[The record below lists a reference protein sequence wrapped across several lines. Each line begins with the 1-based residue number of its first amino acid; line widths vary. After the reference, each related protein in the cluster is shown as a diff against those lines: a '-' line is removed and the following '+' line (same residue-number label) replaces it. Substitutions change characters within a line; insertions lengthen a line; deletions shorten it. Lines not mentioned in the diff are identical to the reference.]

1 MANPVF
7 VKTTDSYIAAL
18 MKVTL
23 NAAPGNTYLNQFR
36 SFVTENGGGTTGLQ
50 KLGSALANYAS
61 TDNAAFAASVV
72 ANLGITGTSA
82 TTATTNVKAL
92 LDSYGADRGKALMQ
106 LVDVMVN
113 LQSDA
118 TWGAAANTFVNAANA
133 GYVYSVNTANTST
146 DLTVLAAA
154 VSTTGGVVATPG
166 QTFTLTAGAP
176 FDNFASN
183 SAVAASKTT
192 AGDDLFRAVVNNSLE
207 TNDAIDAG
215 AGNDTVKANVS
226 ANAATTTIQ
235 PLLKDLENVFLNATV
250 TGGAGATAGTVAG
263 ANASVVFDATD
274 ATGLKAVWSEASTLA
289 AVVPATGAT
298 GASGTAT
305 LTFQNLKLG
314 TEVGV
319 KDTTSGAT
327 FAFAGATGAADAATL
342 NLADASGGAAVTIA
356 AIENL
361 TIKSNAGDLS
371 AVTANNAAVTAAQA
385 ETVTVTGAQALTL
398 ALTGANVATIDST
411 GFDKAL
417 TLGFTT
423 TAATPVTIK
432 GGVGA
437 DTFNI
442 TDVVTGG
449 KVTIDLGAG
458 NDTLNISDSAFHAIT
473 TGEGKDT
480 INVDLT
486 TAAHKNLDVST
497 AAKLEASAIVITDFT
512 SGSDILNVNSAYAG
526 AAGAGEINLTGTQL
540 AAIAGSANLLTAAN
554 AALAAANATKGLALA
569 AGDGTVFQYG
579 GSTYVVIDEA
589 IGIANT
595 IEAGDTLIKLTG
607 VTSVVAA
614 DVTIA

>member
-1 MANPVF
+1 MTY
-7 VKTTDSYIAAL
+7 KGIAEKRA
-18 MKVTL
+18 
-23 NAAPGNTYLNQFR
+23 
-36 SFVTENGGGTTGLQ
+36 
-50 KLGSALANYAS
+50 
-61 TDNAAFAASVV
+61 
-72 ANLGITGTSA
+72 I
-82 TTATTNVKAL
+82 
-92 LDSYGADRGKALMQ
+92 
-106 LVDVMVN
+106 
-113 LQSDA
+113 
-118 TWGAAANTFVNAANA
+118 
-133 GYVYSVNTANTST
+133 
-146 DLTVLAAA
+146 
-154 VSTTGGVVATPG
+154 
-166 QTFTLTAGAP
+166 TLTAGAP

-327 FAFAGATGAADAATL
+327 FAFASATGAADAATL

-356 AIENL
+356 SIENL

-442 TDVVTGG
+442 TEVAAGG

-458 NDTLNISDSAFHAIT
+458 NDTLNIGTSAYHQVATGAGSDTLNVT
-473 TGEGKDT
+473 T
-480 INVDLT
+480 
-486 TAAHKNLDVST
+486 NLGAGVPKALDFST
-497 AAKLEASAIVITDFT
+497 AAKLEASAFVVTDFT
-512 SGSDILNVNSAYAG
+512 SGTDVLNVIHT
-526 AAGAGEINLTGTQL
+526 GAGGAEINLTGTQL
-540 AAIAGSANLLTAAN
+540 SSVAAASNLLNAAN
-554 AALAAANATKGLALA
+554 AALTFAAANDVAAGGAWA

-579 GSTYVVIDEA
+579 GSTYVIV
-589 IGIANT
+589 
-595 IEAGDTLIKLTG
+595 DTDGAAAVSATDGFIKLTG